1 MRSCHLQGC
10 KVNEAKHENS
20 KEAELDGQ
28 WIQVLNKEQ
37 GRHLGG
43 SGMAFQ

>member
-1 MRSCHLQGC
+1 MLQGQLAGEPAVETSRPI
-10 KVNEAKHENS
+10 KT
-20 KEAELDGQ
+20 DGC
-28 WIQVLNKEQ
+28 WVQVLDKEQ

>member
-1 MRSCHLQGC
+1 M
-10 KVNEAKHENS
+10 KEAKCNKS
-20 KEAELDGQ
+20 KQAEMDGHWVKVLD
-28 WIQVLNKEQ
+28 KEQ